1 MLFKNRQLIYEH
13 QIYYKT
19 YVGGG
24 GGGGMEVIHG
34 SGYVYSLNYKIYPK
48 SEERVS
54 VYYGKS
60 L

>member
-13 QIYYKT
+13 LLYYYT
-19 YVGGG
+19 YVMIILDDS
-24 GGGGMEVIHG
+24 MEVIHG

-48 SEERVS
+48 SEESVS

>member
-1 MLFKNRQLIYEH
+1 
-13 QIYYKT
+13 
-19 YVGGG
+19 
-24 GGGGMEVIHG
+24 MEVIHG